1 MARAQMDSWGGLRPV
16 RLAQWFDGA
25 QVEIV
30 SRGLLSKDI
39 RGTSI
44 LQFELEIYCKKLR
57 LT

>member
-1 MARAQMDSWGGLRPV
+1 MDSWGGLRPV